1 MQERDADGD
10 LPAPGSRHPSTARPS
25 SATLATSRGHC
36 SPPRG
41 APANLPPSSYPG
53 ALGHPSGLRLPQRR
67 PGPAAPSPGGEH
79 GRVLV
84 CQDSEGWAGS
94 KRLAAL
100 RGQGTSSHGAR
111 RPGTHVCAVSQVH
124 DCIHA
129 LGLRALRPPQ
139 AARQPGAVVPA
150 PSQPS
155 LSSPPFPSWPRRAR
169 GARAPPVKVQRGR
182 AGLPPPPPP
191 VPPVPCYSRSVC
203 PAADCPGTRPQLPRV
218 SSGLR
223 APTSGRPG
231 PWRRGPCPSSR
242 SARSWL
248 QPRSLRR
255 PPAEDCSVGRTQSVR

>member
-1 MQERDADGD
+1 MCVGLSTLETVPFQSRTESS
-10 LPAPGSRHPSTARPS
+10 APGSRHPSTARPS
-25 SATLATSRGHC
+25 SATLATSQGHC

-41 APANLPPSSYPG
+41 APANLPPRSYPG
-53 ALGHPSGLRLPQRR
+53 APGHPSGLRLPQRR

-94 KRLAAL
+94 KRLGAL
-100 RGQGTSSHGAR
+100 RGQGTSSQGAR
-111 RPGTHVCAVSQVH
+111 RPRTHVRAVSQVH

-155 LSSPPFPSWPRRAR
+155 LSSPRFPCWPRRAR

-182 AGLPPPPPP
+182 GRAAAAAPARSACSLLFPLSLS
-191 VPPVPCYSRSVC
+191 CSRLSRHAA
-203 PAADCPGTRPQLPRV
+203 PAA
-218 SSGLR
+218 
-223 APTSGRPG
+223 
-231 PWRRGPCPSSR
+231 
-242 SARSWL
+242 
-248 QPRSLRR
+248 
-255 PPAEDCSVGRTQSVR
+255 EDN